1 MNGRSMPDIDKKQGI
16 IIKGIGG
23 FYYVK
28 AADALIECKPRGIFR
43 QRNITPV
50 AGDRVILEEE
60 HGDPYIS
67 EILPRDNVLG
77 RPPVAN
83 VDQIFIVVSTVS
95 PQANSLLTDKL
106 IVIAEY
112 YGIDVSVILTKTD
125 LRENTAFEEIYR
137 KAGFEVFNS
146 SDPESLGAVREK
158 LKGKISVFEGNTG
171 VGKST
176 FINRMFPELSLET
189 GETSKKLG
197 RGKHTTRAVE
207 LYECEG
213 GYIADTPGFSTIDY
227 LNVID
232 TENLDRCYREFVPH
246 LGKCYYSD
254 CRHINE
260 SGCGVIEA
268 LERGEI
274 GGERFANYRILLSE
288 IDEFRKQ
295 RYK

>member
-1 MNGRSMPDIDKKQGI
+1 MAEGCKKQGI

-43 QRNITPV
+43 LRNITPV

-60 HGDPYIS
+60 HGDLYIS
-67 EILPRDNVLG
+67 EILERDNVLG

-95 PQANSLLTDKL
+95 PAANTLLTDKL

-112 YGIDVSVILTKTD
+112 FGIDVSLILTKTD
-125 LRENTAFEEIYR
+125 LKENADFERIYR
-137 KAGFEVFNS
+137 TAGFEVFNS
-146 SDPESLGAVREK
+146 SDPESATRVREK
-158 LKGKISVFEGNTG
+158 LKDRISVFEGNTG

-176 FINRMFPELSLET
+176 FINRMFPELRLET
-189 GETSKKLG
+189 GETSRKLG

-207 LYECEG
+207 LYECDG

-246 LGKCYYSD
+246 LGKCYYTD
-254 CRHINE
+254 CRHVNE
-260 SGCGVIEA
+260 AGCGVLKAFEEGKIGP
-268 LERGEI
+268 ERYN
-274 GGERFANYRILLSE
+274 NYKVLLAE
-288 IDEFRKQ
+288 IDEFRKS